1 MTTPVTSVED
11 QSLFDAIAGL
21 LPAELREHFYR
32 RMAHLRNLTPND
44 ELLQIAEAM
53 GFLAI
58 VTRQAPAE
66 IATERAKLETL
77 FQEAG
82 SALKLA
88 HASTIAYQHELD
100 QRLEEL
106 PVGIAVALNPQNVAA
121 LLSETLRQQ
130 FHEIGIPAVS
140 ETLSTQSQI
149 LRKTTTEFSNLLET
163 FSDPEH
169 GTLSRVNAVLTSM
182 QDDLNNAASHVRALS
197 HALAK
202 DLHRALAVVSAG
214 ALIVGFF
221 LGVFYFQWIRQP

>member
-1 MTTPVTSVED
+1 MTTPATSVED

-149 LRKTTTEFSNLLET
+149 LPQNYDRIQQPTRDVLR
-163 FSDPEH
+163 
-169 GTLSRVNAVLTSM
+169 SRARDVESGECGL
-182 QDDLNNAASHVRALS
+182 DF
-197 HALAK
+197 HAG
-202 DLHRALAVVSAG
+202 RFEQRCEPCPGPQPCAG
-214 ALIVGFF
+214 
-221 LGVFYFQWIRQP
+221 